1 MMQFSRVRDMTQQ
14 PMTLEQILAKVN
26 QRIASLEE
34 LQRDL
39 SEDGK
44 YGWLM
49 GIDAYIYAP
58 SQHCQD
64 NMLANY
70 GIWADY
76 VHPDVNALFNHGEET
91 VAQKNVQAELDHFR
105 ELKRLTENK
114 IAETKQIESD
124 YQRTVE
130 KIKEVIGQFVNKH
143 CLDERPYPEAY
154 GRLCAV
160 GELLKTI

>member
-1 MMQFSRVRDMTQQ
+1 MTQQ

-26 QRIASLEE
+26 KRIASLEE

-76 VHPDVNALFNHGEET
+76 VHPEVHALHNHGEET
-91 VAQKNVQAELDHFR
+91 VAQQNVQTELDYFR
-105 ELKRLTENK
+105 ELKRETEK
-114 IAETKQIESD
+114 RLAETQPN
-124 YQRTVE
+124 
-130 KIKEVIGQFVNKH
+130 EVPN
-143 CLDERPYPEAY
+143 
-154 GRLCAV
+154 
-160 GELLKTI
+160 T

>member
-1 MMQFSRVRDMTQQ
+1 
-14 PMTLEQILAKVN
+14 MTLEQILAKVN

-34 LQRDL
+34 LQQDL
-39 SEDGK
+39 SENGK

-58 SQHCQD
+58 SQYDQD
-64 NMLANY
+64 NTLAAY

-76 VHPDVNALFNHGEET
+76 VHPEVHALFNHGKET
-91 VAQKNVQAELDHFR
+91 IAQQNVQTELDYFR

-124 YQRTVE
+124 YQRAVE
-130 KIKEVIGQFVNKH
+130 KIEEVIGQFVSKH
-143 CLDERPYPEAY
+143 CLDARGTIDERHCPEAY
-154 GRLCAV
+154 DRLCAV